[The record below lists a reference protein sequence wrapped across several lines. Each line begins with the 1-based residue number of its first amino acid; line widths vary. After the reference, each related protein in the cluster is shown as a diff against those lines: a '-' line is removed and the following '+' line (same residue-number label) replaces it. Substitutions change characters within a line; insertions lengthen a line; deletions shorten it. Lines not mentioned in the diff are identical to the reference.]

1 MDSLHLLI
9 AHGLAAKAALG
20 HGLAHLVVAGITIT
34 PNNSLP
40 GTAEFE
46 RLLGGLV
53 SAMQIVAAM
62 GFVGSLG
69 IWTVSHH
76 GGAGRYVDVGR
87 RGAIVSFT
95 ASVGI
100 AATAAILTFAGI
112 VGKAF

>member
-1 MDSLHLLI
+1 MNSFHLLH
-9 AHGLAAKAALG
+9 AYALARFGIL
-20 HGLAHLVVAGITIT
+20 GITIV

-40 GTAEFE
+40 GTAEFG

-53 SAMQIVAAM
+53 SVMQILAAL

-76 GGAGRYVDVGR
+76 GGSGRYVDVGR
-87 RGAIVSFT
+87 RGAVVSFI

-100 AATAAILTFAGI
+100 AATAAILTFAGV